1 VIENDPLAR
10 GRARVERHAD
20 GLRIVI
26 PAKRVWLLLAFLMLW
41 ISFWTFGA
49 ALAAVDLVNG
59 GDDAGGVIFLILWL
73 AGAALAGGVVVLV
86 LGWNLFGREIVT
98 VGGGELVV
106 ERRAGP
112 YHSEKR
118 FARDRIGRLRSD
130 PKGSESQ
137 WDIWGLTGGSIELDY
152 GNRTHRFAGKL
163 DEAESAQLCELIAA
177 ELGSDCL

>member
-10 GRARVERHAD
+10 GRASVERGAD
-20 GLRIVI
+20 GLRIEI
-26 PAKRVWLLLAFLMLW
+26 PAKRVWPLLAFLLLW

-49 ALAAVDLVNG
+49 GLAVVDLVNG
-59 GDDAGGVIFLILWL
+59 GDDTGGVIFLFLWL
-73 AGAALAGGVVVLV
+73 GGAALAGGVVVWV
-86 LGWNLFGREIVT
+86 LGWNLFGREILT
-98 VGGGELVV
+98 VAGGELVV

-118 FARDRIGRLRSD
+118 FARDRIVRLRSD

-137 WDIWGLTGGSIELDY
+137 WDIWGVTGGSIVLDY
-152 GNRTHRFAGKL
+152 GSRTHRFASKL

-177 ELGSDCL
+177 DLGL